1 MIRLFVAIDF
11 PTKVRRRLAD
21 MAGGI
26 PGARWT
32 DEAQMHLTLRF
43 IGEVEEPL
51 LPDIAEALRL
61 VRLPAFELGLEG
73 IGSFGKLRQA
83 RVLWA
88 GVKPSD
94 RLAQLQGKIETV
106 LHDLIEPESRK
117 FHPHVTIA
125 RLKKPPPDRLGTFL
139 AAHDAFASEPFE
151 VGEFHLY
158 SSFLG
163 QGGAIHTIEATF
175 PLERSGK

>member
-51 LPDIAEALRL
+51 
-61 VRLPAFELGLEG
+61 PAFELGLEG

-94 RLAQLQGKIETV
+94 GLAQLQGKIETV